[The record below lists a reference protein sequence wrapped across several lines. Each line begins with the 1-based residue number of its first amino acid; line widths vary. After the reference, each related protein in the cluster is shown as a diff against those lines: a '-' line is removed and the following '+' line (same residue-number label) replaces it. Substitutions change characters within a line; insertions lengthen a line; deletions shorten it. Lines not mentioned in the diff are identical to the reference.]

1 MKGHNIPTNE
11 TVGLLQDHTQTSDDE
26 EYTTKNTRNN
36 SRHNKPLSNQDSVLS
51 YQGHQECHVLEL
63 QDPSRLSGYWIG
75 KFPDVEERPSQILPQ
90 FIFCGWQNLPQSTK
104 PGRKLVT
111 REVTRTSHKE
121 SELTKHNTPELV
133 SDSPSN
139 QEGDPLHGQFKFS
152 HSIVNPRLLTVFGQ
166 ESVCLHTISIDL
178 TPRFIIKNFHGAW
191 SRCPTYKI
199 YGLFIT
205 DLVTVICSV
214 ELMDQATANPL
225 VVAIASFS
233 HKFMKPA
240 LVIFNAGPQLKAL
253 ENNPFLG
260 RT

>member
-1 MKGHNIPTNE
+1 MDSSGIRRT
-11 TVGLLQDHTQTSDDE
+11 
-26 EYTTKNTRNN
+26 Y
-36 SRHNKPLSNQDSVLS
+36 NKFDYKFSLSN
-51 YQGHQECHVLEL
+51 
-63 QDPSRLSGYWIG
+63 
-75 KFPDVEERPSQILPQ
+75 
-90 FIFCGWQNLPQSTK
+90 
-104 PGRKLVT
+104 
-111 REVTRTSHKE
+111 
-121 SELTKHNTPELV
+121 
-133 SDSPSN
+133 
-139 QEGDPLHGQFKFS
+139 
-152 HSIVNPRLLTVFGQ
+152 VNPRLLAVFGQ

-178 TPRFIIKNFHGAW
+178 TPRFIIKNFHGARG
-191 SRCPTYKI
+191 RCPTYKI

-214 ELMDQATANPL
+214 ELLDQATANPL